1 MADVLLKKDPK
12 IEYGSRWQA
21 LPAFLY
27 PSVDDEGLRRSEDPV
42 WALAE
47 IVMVSMIGSR
57 TTHLDEGIHTFIY
70 IFIYIQY
77 EIWSISQ
84 RFFPIFSGDIRI
96 SLFSVLGA
104 NCKSRDWE
112 YSLQC
117 LGHMICDIQIWPW
130 HRFISLWPVMERLA
144 ADDFVGLAPYDQ
156 WQGSWYVC
164 LLLLFFAWEKGEGEG
179 EE

>member
-1 MADVLLKKDPK
+1 M
-12 IEYGSRWQA
+12 E
-21 LPAFLY
+21 
-27 PSVDDEGLRRSEDPV
+27 VDDRRFQPYSTPQWTTRGWGGVRTRSERLQKLWW
-42 WALAE
+42 WAWLAPE
-47 IVMVSMIGSR
+47 PHIW
-57 TTHLDEGIHTFIY
+57 TKAYIHTYIY

-144 ADDFVGLAPYDQ
+144 VDDFVGLAPYDQ

-179 EE
+179 EG